1 MIYTPFVWLPL
12 ISAMISGTVAYLLR
26 NFQDVPTVKPFIRVM
41 WLATSWSFLY
51 ALDTSTSSIPLKTF
65 IVNITYIP
73 ALLTTIVW
81 LATALDYAG
90 HGSWLTRPRITA
102 LLIPP
107 FIFIIA
113 AFTSHLHTLWRYDY
127 QLIWPGAVPTQIA
140 EKGVIYWVYIAY
152 MLSMVT
158 AAVIVLL
165 SSLRNSN
172 LYPHNT
178 ILLSVGL
185 IIPTVTGTLFVFGL
199 LPVRGFDWTS
209 TTFILQTA
217 LYSWAILRGHL
228 FDIVPVARTIV
239 MEHMEDLVIVMNQ
252 RGYIVDL
259 NAAAQKTLGLSPTTI
274 GTTPNKLAAPW
285 AGLFQE
291 HNHKSYK
298 GEVFL
303 QDLQRAFDLSIS
315 PIQDKYGQTLG
326 RLFLLHDTTEK
337 NGVKRNLEQQN
348 AYFSILHQITLD
360 LLNQQ
365 ETESLLNDIA
375 ERAATLVHAQHGF
388 IFLPEGDTLVLR
400 AATKGFSHNI
410 GNCENKPGT
419 GVLGQVW
426 QHKRTIF
433 TENYYQWEFRDPNY
447 QGENLR
453 AVAGVPIK
461 AGEDIIGV
469 LEVANTDDT
478 RAFSADEIDILD
490 RFAVLAAL
498 VLNNAQLYEAAQ
510 YELSER
516 KHTGE
521 QLHLANQKLQSQLGE
536 IQALEAILRE
546 QVIRDPLT
554 GLYNR
559 RYLDETLERE
569 MAHAIRENNPISFVM
584 IDIDYFKEIND
595 NFGHGIGDKILQSL
609 ANQLLSQVRVDD
621 IICRYGGE
629 EFLAVLPNVTTEVA
643 FQIAER
649 WRISFQDGE
658 TLLEDKET
666 TVTISCG
673 VSTFP
678 IHGDRGETLI
688 IRADQAMYQ
697 AKKTGRNKVAIWHNK
712 IPQTGPIKPAG
723 SPAGT

>member
-12 ISAMISGTVAYLLR
+12 ISAIINGTVAYYLR
-26 NFQDVPTVKPFIRVM
+26 SFQDVPSVKPFIRVM
-41 WLATSWSFLY
+41 WLAASWAFLY
-51 ALDTSTSSIPLKTF
+51 ALDASTSSIPLKTF

-73 ALLTTIVW
+73 ALLTTILW

-90 HGSWLTRPRITA
+90 YDSWLTRPRIVA
-102 LLIPP
+102 LLILPA
-107 FIFIIA
+107 IFVIA

-127 QLIWPGAVPTQIA
+127 QLIWPGPLPTQIA
-140 EKGVIYWVYIAY
+140 SKGIIYWVYIAY
-152 MLSMVT
+152 MLSMV
-158 AAVIVLL
+158 AATIIVLL
-165 SSLRNSN
+165 SSFQNSN

-178 ILLSVGL
+178 ILLIVGL
-185 IIPTVTGTLFVFGL
+185 LIPTAAGTLFVFDF

-217 LYSWAILRGHL
+217 LYIWAILRGHL

-252 RGYIVDL
+252 RGHIVDL
-259 NAAAQKTLGLSPTTI
+259 NAAAQTTLGLSPTTI
-274 GTTPNKLAAPW
+274 GTTPDKLTSPW
-285 AGLFQE
+285 AELFQD
-291 HNHKSYK
+291 HNYESYK

-303 QDLQRAFDLSIS
+303 QDTQLAFELSIS
-315 PIQDKYGQTLG
+315 PIKDKYGQTLG
-326 RLFLLHDTTEK
+326 RLFLLHDSTEK
-337 NGVKRNLEQQN
+337 NRVKRNLQQQN

-365 ETESLLNDIA
+365 EPESLLNNIA
-375 ERAATLVHAQHGF
+375 GRAAALVHAQHGF
-388 IFLPEGDTLVLR
+388 IFLPQGDSLVLC
-400 AATKGFSHNI
+400 AATEGFAHNI
-410 GNCENKPGT
+410 GNREDKPGT

-447 QGENLR
+447 RGENLR

-461 AGEDIIGV
+461 AGEDVIGV

-478 RAFSADEIDILD
+478 RAFSTDEIDILD
-490 RFAVLAAL
+490 RFAMLAAL

-510 YELSER
+510 YELAER

-521 QLHLANQKLQSQLGE
+521 QLHLANQMLQSQLGE
-536 IQALEAILRE
+536 IQVLEAILRE

-559 RYLDETLERE
+559 RYLDEMLERE
-569 MAHAIRENNPISFVM
+569 LAHAIRENNPISFVM
-584 IDIDYFKEIND
+584 LDIDYFKDIND
-595 NFGHGIGDKILQSL
+595 NFGHDTGDKILQRL

-621 IICRYGGE
+621 IVCRYGGE

-649 WRISFQDGE
+649 WRTSFQDGE
-658 TLLEDKET
+658 TLIENKET
-666 TVTISCG
+666 NVTISCG
-673 VSTFP
+673 ISTFP
-678 IHGDRGETLI
+678 FHGDRGETLI
-688 IRADQAMYQ
+688 TRADQAMYQ
-697 AKKTGRNKVAIWHNK
+697 AKKTGRNKVTIWHNK
-712 IPQTGPIKPAG
+712 IPQTGPIKPA
-723 SPAGT
+723 